1 MSLTTPVCTVFGYVD
16 SRRRICSDMFPS
28 SKASPMICSLVGRSW
43 LSVGLVNTIVDT
55 R

>member
-1 MSLTTPVCTVFGYVD
+1 MLLTTPVCTVYSYVD
-16 SRRRICSDMFPS
+16 SRRGICSDMFPS
-28 SKASPMICSLVGRSW
+28 SIASPLICSLVGRSW